1 MGVLTINT
9 KPLIPNKTNLL
20 ILLHIFSANLQQPQM
35 HSHSYVQQSA
45 ASHLQFVTT
54 SLDVSLGNNFK
65 DRISILQFHD
75 IQLELPIGKM
85 AHQYR
90 IDYQSE
96 LLPPIIGWTHLD
108 HYENFYFIF
117 SFIIY

>member
-35 HSHSYVQQSA
+35 YSHSYVQPSA

-54 SLDVSLGNNFK
+54 SFVVNLVAELFAQSL
-65 DRISILQFHD
+65 Q
-75 IQLELPIGKM
+75 M
-85 AHQYR
+85 
-90 IDYQSE
+90 
-96 LLPPIIGWTHLD
+96 
-108 HYENFYFIF
+108 IF
-117 SFIIY
+117 LV